1 MEEKYKSYSLK
12 VLKDVIA
19 DAVTSDAT
27 PEEVYVAIL
36 HGLKSQLEFNQSC
49 VRSAKRVLELLGDT
63 NDVDDMSWA
72 SEWTPSVPDDVVSH
86 RVRHS
91 ELDAL

>member
-1 MEEKYKSYSLK
+1 MDENYKSYSLR
-12 VLKDVIA
+12 VLKEVMA

-27 PEEVYVAIL
+27 PEEIYIAIL
-36 HGLKSQLEFNQSC
+36 HSLKTQIEYNQSC

-72 SEWTPSVPDDVVSH
+72 SEWTPSVTDDVVSP

>member
-1 MEEKYKSYSLK
+1 MEENYKSYSLK
-12 VLKDVIA
+12 VLKDVMA
-19 DAVTSDAT
+19 DAVTSEAT
-27 PEEVYVAIL
+27 PEEIYIAIL

-72 SEWTPSVPDDVVSH
+72 SEWTPSVPYEEVSR